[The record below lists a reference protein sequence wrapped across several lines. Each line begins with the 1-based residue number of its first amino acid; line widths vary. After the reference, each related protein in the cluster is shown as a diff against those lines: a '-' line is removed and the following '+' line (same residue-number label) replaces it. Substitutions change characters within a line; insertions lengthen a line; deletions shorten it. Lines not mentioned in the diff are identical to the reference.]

1 MSRLIDSAFHS
12 VTRDL
17 FGLIVTIAQKPW
29 RRDHGTVEILSGLIT
44 AGACEILTS
53 AGPSDRRPGNIEMRL
68 ARFAA
73 AFLLLILAGPGMA
86 RADDAPL
93 YHVTETTV
101 ACADETSVR
110 NLTNPT
116 EVRRSNNAWYKA
128 TFDSGRCVSVTP
140 KSPWRFVS
148 RDNDVVMMDYAGTV
162 GPPGSYY
169 FNAAQLVDPN
179 GNHPGDTAAPV
190 GPAAG
195 NAPSAN
201 PSSAETALA
210 PNAQPTSPAP
220 ENGAEPT
227 WGVTNV
233 LLLAVALLLAAI
245 VGFLVGRRG
254 PRV

>member
-1 MSRLIDSAFHS
+1 
-12 VTRDL
+12 
-17 FGLIVTIAQKPW
+17 
-29 RRDHGTVEILSGLIT
+29 
-44 AGACEILTS
+44 
-53 AGPSDRRPGNIEMRL
+53 MRL
-68 ARFAA
+68 VHSAA
-73 AFLLLILAGPGMA
+73 ALLLLILAQAAPGAA

-93 YHVTETTV
+93 FHVTEATV

-110 NLTNPT
+110 NLTNQD
-116 EVRRSNNAWYKA
+116 EVRRNSQTWYKA

-179 GNHPGDTAAPV
+179 GNHPGDTAAN
-190 GPAAG
+190 
-195 NAPSAN
+195 NAPSATTAN

-210 PNAQPTSPAP
+210 PNAQPVPPASAD
-220 ENGAEPT
+220 NAAQPT

-233 LLLAVALLLAAI
+233 LLLTVALLLAAI
-245 VGFLVGRRG
+245 VGFLAGRRG

>member
-1 MSRLIDSAFHS
+1 
-12 VTRDL
+12 
-17 FGLIVTIAQKPW
+17 
-29 RRDHGTVEILSGLIT
+29 
-44 AGACEILTS
+44 
-53 AGPSDRRPGNIEMRL
+53 MRFV
-68 ARFAA
+68 RFATA
-73 AFLLLILAGPGMA
+73 ILLLILAQAGPGVA
-86 RADDAPL
+86 RADDTPL
-93 YHVTETTV
+93 FHVTEPTV

-110 NLTNPT
+110 NLTNAN
-116 EVRRSNNAWYKA
+116 EVRRNSQAWYKA

-179 GNHPGDTAAPV
+179 GNHPGDTQ
-190 GPAAG
+190 AAG
-195 NAPSAN
+195 AN
-201 PSSAETALA
+201 PPTTTPNPPSAETALA
-210 PNAQPTSPAP
+210 PNAQPTAAAPADTS
-220 ENGAEPT
+220 AQPT

-233 LLLAVALLLAAI
+233 LLLTVALLLAAI

>member
-1 MSRLIDSAFHS
+1 ML
-12 VTRDL
+12 V
-17 FGLIVTIAQKPW
+17 
-29 RRDHGTVEILSGLIT
+29 
-44 AGACEILTS
+44 
-53 AGPSDRRPGNIEMRL
+53 
-68 ARFAA
+68 RFAA
-73 AFLLLILAGPGMA
+73 AFLALILAQAAPGIA

-93 YHVTETTV
+93 FHVTEATV

-110 NLTNPT
+110 TLTNQS
-116 EVRRSNNAWYKA
+116 EVHRNNQAWYKA

-169 FNAAQLVDPN
+169 FNVAQLVDPN
-179 GNHPGDTAAPV
+179 GNHPGDTASA
-190 GPAAG
+190 PAAG
-195 NAPSAN
+195 NNPPATTAN
-201 PSSAETALA
+201 TSSAETALA
-210 PNAQPTSPAP
+210 PNGQPISPAP
-220 ENGAEPT
+220 TDTGVQPT

-233 LLLAVALLLAAI
+233 LLLTVALLLAAV